1 MRIVVVEDE
10 TTIREGMAKILETI
24 NPKYELV
31 GTASDGMSGYELIQ
45 KASPDLVIMDIR
57 MPKMNGLEML
67 ERLREKG
74 CQSRFVV
81 LSAYSEFDYAKR
93 AIDSGIVSYLLKPI
107 KLPELKSALRQ
118 AEESIEKEHNRGNA
132 FSIDTIFLGCLNGQ
146 LKADVSFDAMTKEW
160 YGFTVQEP
168 VEVFM
173 VWLGE
178 GYEEQK
184 KRARDLIEHAAEQS
198 VKSCAYI
205 KENDNWKTLL
215 LILYRLQPGQ
225 TRFPRYRDV
234 VAPMLGRNLDKPHI
248 FIWKRAESLLK
259 VSNTLREMKAEL
271 EWNLW
276 FRENHLINQEEI
288 ESIPIIPVKYPIEL
302 EEQAKQAILKKDKR
316 NLEECYQKLIDY
328 FRAKKCRPRQMKD
341 MLIRFNWSL
350 ASVQRERKEET
361 NLRIHAILQNL
372 VTVVSWEEIQ
382 GEMEEFINLICDSSK
397 LNNKNSTSEMVKKA
411 QELIRNY
418 YSQGITLEETARK
431 LFVSEEYL
439 STQFKKET
447 GMSFTET
454 ARKYRIEKVKQL
466 LLDTH
471 LKLNQIAELAGYSD
485 PKYMSRVFKE
495 EVGMLPGEFRKLSH

>member
-10 TTIREGMAKILETI
+10 APIREGMAKILKTI

-31 GTASDGMSGYELIQ
+31 GTASDGMSGYELIR
-45 KASPDLVIMDIR
+45 KVEPDLVIMDIR

-67 ERLREKG
+67 ERLRETG
-74 CQSRFVV
+74 CQCRCVI

-93 AIDSGIVSYLLKPI
+93 AIDSGIISYLLKPI
-107 KLPELKSALRQ
+107 KLPELKVALRQ
-118 AEESIEKEHNRGNA
+118 AEEAIEKEHNRGNA

-146 LKADVSFDAMTKEW
+146 LRADPSFDAMTQEW

-173 VWLGE
+173 VWLGDS
-178 GYEEQK
+178 YEAQK
-184 KRARDLIEHAAEQS
+184 KRTRELIEHAAEQS

-205 KENDNWKTLL
+205 KENDSWRAVL

-234 VAPMLGRNLDKPHI
+234 VVPMLERNLDKPHI
-248 FIWKRAESLLK
+248 FVWRRVESLLGIADALQ
-259 VSNTLREMKAEL
+259 TMKEEL

-276 FRENHLINQEEI
+276 FPEGHLINKEEI
-288 ESIPIIPVKYPIEL
+288 DTFPVVPVKYPIEL
-302 EEQAKQAILKKDKR
+302 EEQAKQAILKKNKE

-328 FRAKKCRPRQMKD
+328 FRENQCHPKQMKE

-350 ASVQRERKEET
+350 ANIQRERKEET
-361 NLRIHAILQNL
+361 NLRIHYILQNL
-372 VTVVSWEEIQ
+372 VSVVTWEEIRI
-382 GEMEEFINLICDSSK
+382 EMGEFIDLIFGFPKAD
-397 LNNKNSTSEMVKKA
+397 NENSVSEMVKKA

-418 YSQGITLEETARK
+418 YSQGVTLEETARK

-454 ARKYRIEKVKQL
+454 IRKYRIEKVKQL
-466 LLDTH
+466 LLDTP